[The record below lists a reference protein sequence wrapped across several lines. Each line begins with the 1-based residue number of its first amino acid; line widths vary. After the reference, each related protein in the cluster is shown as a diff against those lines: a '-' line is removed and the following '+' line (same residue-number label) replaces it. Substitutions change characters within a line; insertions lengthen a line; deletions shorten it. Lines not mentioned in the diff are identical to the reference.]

1 MSPRRKRTGEGAHE
15 PMAMTV
21 AGDRS
26 GRKANVRLA
35 VVLAIVAA
43 VFYFGIL
50 VLKHP

>member
-1 MSPRRKRTGEGAHE
+1 MHE
-15 PMAMTV
+15 DVAMTV
-21 AGDRS
+21 DEARS

-43 VFYFGIL
+43 VFYVGIL

>member
-1 MSPRRKRTGEGAHE
+1 MARTVEGE
-15 PMAMTV
+15 
-21 AGDRS
+21 RS
-26 GRKANVRLA
+26 ERKANIRLA

>member
-1 MSPRRKRTGEGAHE
+1 MHE
-15 PMAMTV
+15 DVTMTV
-21 AGDRS
+21 DGERS

>member
-1 MSPRRKRTGEGAHE
+1 MHEDVAMIVDGA
-15 PMAMTV
+15 
-21 AGDRS
+21 RS

-43 VFYFGIL
+43 VFYVGIL